1 LHYSV
6 VRASSILALGT
17 ESTDYILV
25 MQALEDAAAL
35 LTSLFNSLALEL
47 NIYSLAHHLCKM

>member
-1 LHYSV
+1 M

-17 ESTDYILV
+17 DSREYVAV

-35 LTSLFNSLALEL
+35 LLSLFN
-47 NIYSLAHHLCKM
+47 